1 MWVTKCV
8 ETIDAK
14 MKALQEPIPNQEKCE
29 EFAADAY
36 KYCIELFGPPADPHR
51 PYRLTNGTDEVSS
64 CSYGLGL
71 YTISLSPQCETLEE
85 QCMVIAHEMC
95 HRFIMHRKG
104 MRQQVWV
111 DELLAFLT
119 SFWILRRQG
128 LSEYAALLLENY
140 INLPGKIDLRKLREF
155 CSPPWYICLKNL
167 GPIYPEHF
175 YAEVARL
182 AIALMRIA
190 SSNDL
195 CRLAKVVSLEQWID
209 SLPEEKQYSVCRILE
224 VSSEGRKLP
233 ASERDLC
240 QTLSALKAKGGS
252 EDTIAE
258 LKLLSELQPT
268 NGAVF
273 ACLSIAS
280 VCAEKWDA
288 ALNAYLKAYAL
299 GSKASL
305 LFSRTGSTYYLS
317 KDPAP
322 AVEWLEKAAVCKPDL
337 PKILYRLGCSLNSL
351 GYLRVAHE
359 AWERILT
366 LEDNKFKDLAR
377 KTIAEN
383 PLPNGLDEE

>member
-36 KYCIELFGPPADPHR
+36 QYCSEVFGPPADPHK
-51 PYRLTNGTDEVSS
+51 PYRLTIGIDEISS
-64 CSYGLGL
+64 CSYALGL
-71 YTISLSPQCETLEE
+71 YTISLSPQLETLEE
-85 QCMVIAHEMC
+85 QCMMIGHEMC

-119 SFWILRRQG
+119 SHSFLKRQG
-128 LSEYAALLLENY
+128 YSDYAESFAQAY
-140 INLPGKIDLRKLREF
+140 ISSSGKLNVKKLREYPRP
-155 CSPPWYICLKNL
+155 SLYNRLKNM
-167 GPIYPEHF
+167 GPCYYEEF
-175 YAEVARL
+175 YCDIAQL
-182 AIALMRIA
+182 LIALKTVLR
-190 SSNDL
+190 SNDIYL
-195 CRLAKVVSLEQWID
+195 LLNATSLEQWID
-209 SLPEEKQYSVCRILE
+209 TLPEEKQYSVCRILE
-224 VSSEGRKLP
+224 VSSEGKKLP
-233 ASERDLC
+233 LSESDLC
-240 QTLSALKAKGGS
+240 QTLCAFKAKGGT

-299 GSKASL
+299 GSKATL

-317 KDPAP
+317 KDRTP
-322 AVEWLEKAAVCKPDL
+322 AVEWLEKAAVYKPDL
-337 PKILYRLGCSLNSL
+337 PKVLYRLGCSLNSL

-383 PLPNGLDEE
+383 PLPNEIDEE

>member
-29 EFAADAY
+29 GFAADAY
-36 KYCIELFGPPADPHR
+36 QYCSEVFGPPADPHK
-51 PYRLTNGTDEVSS
+51 PYRLINGIDEISS
-64 CSYGLGL
+64 CSYTLGL

-85 QCMVIAHEMC
+85 QCMVIGHEMC

-119 SFWILRRQG
+119 SFWFLRRQG

-155 CSPPWYICLKNL
+155 CSPSWYICLKNL

-190 SSNDL
+190 NSNDL

-209 SLPEEKQYSVCRILE
+209 SLPEEKQYCVCRILE
-224 VSSEGRKLP
+224 VSSKGRKP
-233 ASERDLC
+233 PTFSNEINHFSD
-240 QTLSALKAKGGS
+240 ALITKGDR
-252 EDTIAE
+252 EATVTE
-258 LKLLSELQPT
+258 LQLLTVLQPT
-268 NGAVF
+268 NGAAF
-273 ACLSIAS
+273 AYLAVAQYSAKES
-280 VCAEKWDA
+280 DA
-288 ALNAYLKAYAL
+288 ALASYLQAYDLRFNEYWLAGSIGAMYYRKKEYSSASMWYQRAVKFRPYYAN
-299 GSKASL
+299 
-305 LFSRTGSTYYLS
+305 YHY
-317 KDPAP
+317 
-322 AVEWLEKAAVCKPDL
+322 W
-337 PKILYRLGCSLNSL
+337 LGCSLNKQGNL
-351 GYLRVAHE
+351 QEAHDAWKKAVALR
-359 AWERILT
+359 
-366 LEDNKFKDLAR
+366 
-377 KTIAEN
+377 
-383 PLPNGLDEE
+383 DEEFTALAQKAIEIYPYETFELHV